1 MWHGALEP
9 GRLGCHPWSHGLGS
23 GGLGSMRHGQSPAVS
38 DRRRFGKRSESR
50 PPGDSRSGLRRK
62 RALVLSSKRTSTRSD
77 RLFILPQAPARPCL
91 WVPPP
96 GGVVVE
102 RGTHRSY
109 VHKRRPCPLLWGH
122 LLNRVWGP
130 RAVRRRVEAPAAS
143 LEQHLGAVAALCW
156 CHHVPL
162 RDLDCAVSPW

>member
-1 MWHGALEP
+1 M
-9 GRLGCHPWSHGLGS
+9 
-23 GGLGSMRHGQSPAVS
+23 
-38 DRRRFGKRSESR
+38 
-50 PPGDSRSGLRRK
+50 
-62 RALVLSSKRTSTRSD
+62 
-77 RLFILPQAPARPCL
+77 
-91 WVPPP
+91 
-96 GGVVVE
+96 VE
-102 RGTHRSY
+102 RGHSQKLRSQEAA
-109 VHKRRPCPLLWGH
+109 VSLLWGH